1 MWISTPFSFLLFAIA
16 CMYSPA
22 PLYNSPWTPIAAS
35 RKSLCYLPVGD
46 LALLIRVDKVVSTP
60 SGVWSPKWVC
70 ITKQR
75 CEGQTPKE
83 RGAQSGIITV

>member
-1 MWISTPFSFLLFAIA
+1 MDADCGIQEIA
-16 CMYSPA
+16 VLGSHMD
-22 PLYNSPWTPIAAS
+22 
-35 RKSLCYLPVGD
+35 LPVGD

-60 SGVWSPKWVC
+60 SEVWPPKWVC

-83 RGAQSGIITV
+83 RGAQSGNVTV